1 MPVSQQTQARPA
13 GGVYNPAR
21 TSQRASATVAIH
33 TDFSEG
39 IGLPPRIAQAR
50 AYDPLNNDTRLGEGD
65 ELQITFDR
73 PTNGLHQHG
82 ALLSNRTYVDRLL
95 QWWDLDGAPL
105 ALHPSAAYF
114 AEWRD
119 ASSLVVRFDA

>member
-1 MPVSQQTQARPA
+1 MVSLTLPLPLPLTLTPTPTPRP
-13 GGVYNPAR
+13 
-21 TSQRASATVAIH
+21 H
-33 TDFSEG
+33 
-39 IGLPPRIAQAR
+39 QAR

-105 ALHPSAAYF
+105 ELHASAAYF

-119 ASSLVVRFDA
+119 ASSLVVRLG

>member
-1 MPVSQQTQARPA
+1 MVSLTLPLPLPLTLTPTPTP
-13 GGVYNPAR
+13 NP
-21 TSQRASATVAIH
+21 H
-33 TDFSEG
+33 
-39 IGLPPRIAQAR
+39 QAR

-105 ALHPSAAYF
+105 ELHASAAYF